1 MIVLTHAYFIHED
14 EVELK
19 IMKPYVPL
27 GILYLSAFLEDNEV
41 SNLVFDSTFNSKET
55 WKAYMTKNKP
65 SIIAFYTN
73 LITRLNVLE
82 LIQWVKVQ
90 LPECKIVLGGPEVKH
105 HAAEFL
111 NNGAHIIAIG
121 EGEQTMLEL
130 YHTLTGGGNLTDVNG
145 IAFLQNNE
153 IVFTNA
159 RALIKD
165 IDALPVPNRKKVSIQ
180 LYLDAWKNTHGYST
194 ISLSTMRGCPYSCKW
209 CSRAVYGQSYRRRS
223 PQHVINEIKHLKLNY
238 QFDRIWFVDDVF
250 TISHKWLEE
259 FTQLIKQQNITISF
273 ECITRADRMNHHVLE
288 LLRNAGC
295 FRVWIGAESGSQEI
309 IDAMD
314 RRVDVN
320 VVRDM
325 IKSCKQYGIA
335 SGTFIM
341 VGYPGEKLTHID
353 ETIAHLLDCE
363 PDFFTITLAYPIKG
377 TPLYAEVEP
386 HMITDKAWHERT
398 DRMLDFKR
406 SHPRKFYHYAIRHI
420 YNSVAYQQ
428 QSKKSGAWLRK
439 NKLFLKVKATRLAMK
454 WYSSTK

>member
-27 GILYLSAFLEDNEV
+27 GILYLSAFLEDNGV

-130 YHTLTGGGNLTDVNG
+130 YHTLTGGGNLNDVNG

-250 TISHKWLEE
+250 TISHKWLE
-259 FTQLIKQQNITISF
+259 
-273 ECITRADRMNHHVLE
+273 
-288 LLRNAGC
+288 
-295 FRVWIGAESGSQEI
+295 
-309 IDAMD
+309 
-314 RRVDVN
+314 
-320 VVRDM
+320 
-325 IKSCKQYGIA
+325 
-335 SGTFIM
+335 
-341 VGYPGEKLTHID
+341 
-353 ETIAHLLDCE
+353 
-363 PDFFTITLAYPIKG
+363 DF
-377 TPLYAEVEP
+377 V
-386 HMITDKAWHERT
+386 
-398 DRMLDFKR
+398 
-406 SHPRKFYHYAIRHI
+406 
-420 YNSVAYQQ
+420 
-428 QSKKSGAWLRK
+428 
-439 NKLFLKVKATRLAMK
+439 
-454 WYSSTK
+454 